1 MGEIKQL
8 TIEDAPALQE
18 ISIETYTDTFGPYN
32 TPENMQAY
40 LVEAYNSE
48 KLQKELANPHSDF
61 YFIFVDNQLAG
72 YMKLNRERAQTE
84 PMGPEK
90 LEVERLYILPAF
102 KGKKLGTQ
110 LLELAEEKAREFGK
124 NALWLGVW
132 EHNDA
137 ARAFYKTI
145 GYRYYSQHSFF
156 MGDDEQT
163 DFILLK
169 EL

>member
-40 LVEAYNSE
+40 LVEAYNLE

-72 YMKLNRERAQTE
+72 YMKLNRETAQTE
-84 PMGPEK
+84 PMGPESS
-90 LEVERLYILPAF
+90 RLSDCIFCL
-102 KGKKLGTQ
+102 
-110 LLELAEEKAREFGK
+110 R
-124 NALWLGVW
+124 
-132 EHNDA
+132 
-137 ARAFYKTI
+137 
-145 GYRYYSQHSFF
+145 
-156 MGDDEQT
+156 
-163 DFILLK
+163 LK
-169 EL
+169 ERSWGHN

>member
-40 LVEAYNSE
+40 LVEAYNLE

-61 YFIFVDNQLAG
+61 YFIFVDNQLG
-72 YMKLNRERAQTE
+72 YMKLNRETAQTE

-90 LEVERLYILPAF
+90 LEVERLYILP
-102 KGKKLGTQ
+102 
-110 LLELAEEKAREFGK
+110 R
-124 NALWLGVW
+124 
-132 EHNDA
+132 
-137 ARAFYKTI
+137 
-145 GYRYYSQHSFF
+145 
-156 MGDDEQT
+156 
-163 DFILLK
+163 LK
-169 EL
+169 ERSWGHNC

>member
-40 LVEAYNSE
+40 LVEAYNLE
-48 KLQKELANPHSDF
+48 KLQKELANPYSDF

-90 LEVERLYILPAF
+90 LVNLV
-102 KGKKLGTQ
+102 KKHCG
-110 LLELAEEKAREFGK
+110 
-124 NALWLGVW
+124 
-132 EHNDA
+132 
-137 ARAFYKTI
+137 
-145 GYRYYSQHSFF
+145 
-156 MGDDEQT
+156 
-163 DFILLK
+163 
-169 EL
+169 

>member
-40 LVEAYNSE
+40 LVEAYNLE

-72 YMKLNRERAQTE
+72 YMKLNRETAQTE

-110 LLELAEEKAREFGK
+110 LLELA
-124 NALWLGVW
+124 
-132 EHNDA
+132 
-137 ARAFYKTI
+137 
-145 GYRYYSQHSFF
+145 
-156 MGDDEQT
+156 
-163 DFILLK
+163 
-169 EL
+169 

>member
-40 LVEAYNSE
+40 LVEAYNLE

-124 NALWLGVW
+124 NALWLVSGNTMMRRGHFIKRLATAITVNIHFLW
-132 EHNDA
+132 ETMN
-137 ARAFYKTI
+137 R
-145 GYRYYSQHSFF
+145 R
-156 MGDDEQT
+156 
-163 DFILLK
+163 ILFC
-169 EL
+169 